1 MSIKKGSFIM
11 ARDSFL
17 LKCSECGEE
26 NYIDNKNKK
35 NNPDKIQKKK
45 YCPKCKKMTIHK
57 EKK

>member
-1 MSIKKGSFIM
+1 M
-11 ARDSFL
+11 ARDSFI

-35 NNPDKIQKKK
+35 NNPDKIEKKK
-45 YCPKCKKMTIHK
+45 YCPKCKKMTMHK